1 MILILRF
8 YVHKVT
14 VSLGPNFP
22 SRAGRERGT
31 QRAGFEPG
39 PGPPPCPQA
48 SDRPP
53 PDPFPAFEWKP
64 VPWAGTEPR
73 HCPRSCLRGGGDRA
87 SRPDSRPEGR
97 PGAGDVS
104 APSGQNTRRA
114 RVPST
119 SYRGKG
125 RRPHDTTEWLL
136 PPSVE
141 WLQLY
146 SLNTSEDR
154 RTNAETGAKAD

>member
-14 VSLGPNFP
+14 VSLGLNFP

-53 PDPFPAFEWKP
+53 PDRPPPDPFPAFEWKP
-64 VPWAGTEPR
+64 VPWAGTE
-73 HCPRSCLRGGGDRA
+73 RSCLRGGGDRA

-97 PGAGDVS
+97 PSAGDVS
-104 APSGQNTRRA
+104 APSGQNTP
-114 RVPST
+114 VHESLPPPT
-119 SYRGKG
+119 EGKG
-125 RRPHDTTEWLL
+125 GGRMTPRSGSCRHPWSGCNSI
-136 PPSVE
+136 P
-141 WLQLY
+141 
-146 SLNTSEDR
+146 
-154 RTNAETGAKAD
+154 

>member
-1 MILILRF
+1 MFIKSQCPWGRTSHHVQAENVGHSGLGLSPALGLRPQASDA
-8 YVHKVT
+8 T
-14 VSLGPNFP
+14 RL
-22 SRAGRERGT
+22 
-31 QRAGFEPG
+31 
-39 PGPPPCPQA
+39 PPP

-64 VPWAGTEPR
+64 VPWAGTE
-73 HCPRSCLRGGGDRA
+73 RSCLRGGGDRA
-87 SRPDSRPEGR
+87 SQPDSRPEGR
-97 PGAGDVS
+97 PSAGDVS

-114 RVPST
+114 RVPPT